1 MRTDISKIAR
11 VLKRLKRK
19 DLHLFQTL
27 SKKIVQLSELDLIN
41 VNHLKNLKGDLSHL
55 KRVHIGSFVLTF
67 QVKGDTIIFED
78 FVHHDDAYKR

>member
-41 VNHLKNLKGDLSHL
+41 VNHLKNAQL
-55 KRVHIGSFVLTF
+55 R
-67 QVKGDTIIFED
+67 
-78 FVHHDDAYKR
+78 